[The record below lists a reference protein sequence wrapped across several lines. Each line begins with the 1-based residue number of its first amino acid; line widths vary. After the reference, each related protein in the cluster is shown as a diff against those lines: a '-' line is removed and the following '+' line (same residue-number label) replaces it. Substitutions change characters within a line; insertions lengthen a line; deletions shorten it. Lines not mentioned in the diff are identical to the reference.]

1 MSIENIIV
9 KVVSG
14 DLTLKAALEEA
25 ARPSEASK
33 VQIVI
38 APRGWVFIGYTVETE
53 GKLIITK
60 ANTIRV
66 WGTTKGLGELV
77 TGPTASTKLDPC
89 GTVRI
94 PMDAVIALID
104 CEVSSW
110 ETKL

>member
-1 MSIENIIV
+1 MDRDTIMQ

-14 DLTLKAALEEA
+14 EMNLKQALEA
-25 ARPSEASK
+25 ASQNTSSQ

-38 APRGWVFIGYTVETE
+38 APRGWVFVGYTEE
-53 GKLIITK
+53 KSGKLIISR
-60 ANTIRV
+60 ANVIRL

-77 TGPTASTKLDPC
+77 SGPTSSTKLDPC

-94 PMDAVIALID
+94 PMEAVIATID
-104 CEVSSW
+104 CEVSKW

>member
-1 MSIENIIV
+1 MFEEIMQ

-14 DLTLKAALEEA
+14 EMNLKQALEA
-25 ARPSEASK
+25 ASQPPKASQ

-38 APRGWVFIGYTVETE
+38 APRGWVFVGYTVETE

-66 WGTTKGLGELV
+66 WGTSKGLGELV
-77 TGPTASTKLDPC
+77 TGPTSSTKLDPC

-110 ETKL
+110 EKKL